1 MRFFSRV
8 CMMKGLIRDSIMIRK
23 QLVAGLLFWIPV
35 VVTVAT
41 IQFLLNIM
49 ISVFNKLP
57 SNLQPDQW
65 IGFHI
70 PGIELIILLV
80 IVWLTGILV
89 ANFVGKRLV
98 QLGESVVARLPL
110 VSSVYSGVKQI
121 LQMMVSPNGQAFRQ
135 VVLIS
140 FPQPGSWAV
149 GLVTHSDTVNNTMTV
164 FVPTTPN
171 PTSGYV
177 VTVEEKDA
185 QKLNMSVDEAL
196 KYIISLGTISHD
208 ALRDKFQTLT
218 GENNK

>member
-1 MRFFSRV
+1 
-8 CMMKGLIRDSIMIRK
+8 MIRK
-23 QLVAGLLFWIPV
+23 HLVAGLLFWIPV
-35 VVTVAT
+35 VVTVVT
-41 IQFLLNIM
+41 IQFLLNMM

-57 SNLQPDQW
+57 MHFQPDQW

-80 IVWLTGILV
+80 IVWVTGILV

-98 QLGESVVARLPL
+98 HFGESLVARLPL

-121 LQMMVSPNGQAFRQ
+121 LQMMVSPTGQAFRQ

-149 GLVTHSDTVNNTMTV
+149 GLVTHAANETMTV

-185 QKLNMSVDEAL
+185 QKLDMSVDEAL

-208 ALRDKFQTLT
+208 ALRDKFQSLT